1 MENQFKKYRH
11 IKDNKNTKAII
22 SALNDTGISSQIIW
36 FTECGD
42 WGYEPGEFSN
52 HQVVYS
58 FVVSRNLPASK
69 IQELVDTALW
79 G

>member
-1 MENQFKKYRH
+1 METHPKKYRH
-11 IKDNKNTKAII
+11 INNDKNTKAVID
-22 SALNDTGISSQIIW
+22 ALNDAGISSQIIW

-42 WGYEPGEFSN
+42 WGYEPDDFSN
-52 HQVVYS
+52 HYVFYS

-69 IQELVDTALW
+69 IQELVDAALW